1 LEANVLLVRKKV
13 DRTSCLIPKGLLK
26 EAEKFHGHLGSFLVL
41 GLKAGLFANEI
52 LGKNIFEMHACV
64 ETEPTPPRS
73 CFMDGIQIT
82 TGCTMGKHNIE
93 LRDGDS
99 LIVTFT
105 QDDQQLTLYVKPDF
119 LKEFSKIMSMEDSKK
134 TALSLVDRPIED
146 LFDIICSK

>member
-1 LEANVLLVRKKV
+1 MLVRKKV

-41 GLKAGLFANEI
+41 GLKAGLYANEI

-93 LRDGDS
+93 LKDGDS

>member
-1 LEANVLLVRKKV
+1 MLVRKKV

-41 GLKAGLFANEI
+41 GLKAGLYANEI

>member
-1 LEANVLLVRKKV
+1 
-13 DRTSCLIPKGLLK
+13 
-26 EAEKFHGHLGSFLVL
+26 
-41 GLKAGLFANEI
+41 
-52 LGKNIFEMHACV
+52 MHACV